1 MRRGGTQHALTEA
14 NEKLEKANA
23 EFQRRVTALE
33 GRAREAEAALQE
45 SLQRQE
51 KMAAMYEESILERAG
66 EEAADSEEAAPPRA
80 ASAPPSKPPT
90 LADRL
95 HADIAYSSP
104 AGFRLMDTSLM
115 RKALEE
121 AQKCP
126 CFGTVYSTRLAIC
139 ASQSDF

>member
-1 MRRGGTQHALTEA
+1 MKYRA
-14 NEKLEKANA
+14 EKAEA
-23 EFQRRVTALE
+23 ELQRRVKALE

-45 SLQRQE
+45 SLLRQE

-66 EEAADSEEAAPPRA
+66 EEAADSEAAPPRA

-104 AGFRLMDTSLM
+104 AGIRLMDTSLM